1 MNFDVADA
9 ALWVLP
15 VLFSVVCHEY
25 AHGRVALKYGDDT
38 ASRMGRLT
46 LNPLA
51 HIDPVGTVLMPAML
65 FAIGSPFLFGYA
77 KPVPISW
84 QRLRNPARDMVY
96 VAAAGPAMNFALAA
110 LSAVLLGVLVGR
122 ADYGFALDDQSFAM
136 ARPLAIM
143 AQRSM
148 LINVVLG
155 VFNLLPIP
163 PLDGGRVA
171 VGLLP
176 AGPATALARLE
187 PFGFLVVFG
196 LLATGTLSIIL
207 GPMVF
212 GIIELLSFMVGL
224 G

>member
-1 MNFDVADA
+1 M
-9 ALWVLP
+9 L
-15 VLFSVVCHEY
+15 
-25 AHGRVALKYGDDT
+25 GRVT
-38 ASRMGRLT
+38 F
-46 LNPLA
+46 NPIK
-51 HIDPVGTVLMPAML
+51 HIDPFGTALLPAML
-65 FAIGSPFLFGYA
+65 LYFSGGQVMFGYA

-96 VAAAGPAMNFALAA
+96 VAAAGPAMNFVLAA

-122 ADYGFALDDQSFAM
+122 ADYGLALDDQSFAM

-176 AGPATALARLE
+176 AGPAALLARLE

-196 LLATGTLSIIL
+196 LLATGALSIIL

-212 GIIELLSFMVGL
+212 GIIELLSFLVRL